1 MTAGATP
8 NDWQTFTDLDLTAD
22 LLPVVS
28 DTNLPISPRSRMKD
42 AGKTPSVVNGEG
54 HIVGLS
60 KWTEQHTTA
69 AQVRAWA
76 KDTRLGI
83 CVQTREVR
91 AIDVDISDPAIS
103 AEVRGL
109 VEMLA
114 GPLPCRSRSNSGK
127 LLLAFRMAGTFPK
140 QRIITDTGMIEFL
153 ANGQQFIAVGTHPS
167 GVRYEWDGL
176 DFGIPTLTPDEF
188 TAIWQGLALTYGAEA
203 AESAER
209 AVTSHDTPVAGLT
222 EADARALMAVL
233 DPAMPYDDWLKVGQ
247 ALHHESRGAWLHLWA
262 EWSQGAEYPGDDVL
276 EYKWSGFGRNSGAAV
291 TAGTLIHMAKAR
303 TGGVGVQLSINAP
316 AAPDEFPVVGV
327 VAPDSGGPIDLPPYQ
342 RNSKGV
348 IEVNITN
355 AVLALRRADICGSRI
370 AYDEFKDT
378 TLVAYGR
385 EWRPLRD
392 TDYTRMRVAL
402 EANGF
407 KKLSRELVRDAAM
420 QVAEENHFDSAMQ
433 WAQSLRWD
441 GVPRVKRFLHDYA
454 SAEPGAYTSA
464 VSQYIWTALA
474 ARLIQPGA
482 KCDMVPVLVGGQGTG
497 KSTGVAAMAPEPDAY
512 VEVNLEHRDDNL
524 ARSLRG
530 KLVGELGELRG
541 LMSRDAEAIKAWITR
556 THEEWIPKYVE
567 FATKFPRRLVFIGT
581 TNSDEFLAD
590 DTGERRWLPV
600 RVGEVNV
607 NAIVRDR
614 DQLWAEGIE
623 LFKREG
629 LHWRDAMELAKDK
642 HDEFKVNDAWAVP
655 VRHWLIT
662 DDLDSMDD
670 TPRGM
675 RPFKIESVL
684 AGALRLEAKHHGVR
698 EQKRV
703 ASILKALG
711 FVKRRATRTEGG
723 KHTWEVGEN
732 CALFE
737 IA

>member
-8 NDWQTFTDLDLTAD
+8 QDWQHFTELGLTAD

-28 DTNLPISPRSRMKD
+28 DTSLPISPRSRMKD

-60 KWTEQHTTA
+60 KWTEQHTKP
-69 AQVRAWA
+69 AQVRAWS
-76 KDTRLGI
+76 KDSRLGI
-83 CVQTREVR
+83 CVQTRVVR
-91 AIDVDISDPAIS
+91 AFDVDIADPAIS
-103 AEVRGL
+103 AEVRDL

-114 GPLPCRSRSNSGK
+114 GPLPCRSRPNSGK
-127 LLLAFRMAGTFPK
+127 LLLVFRMEGTFPK

-176 DFGIPTLTPDEF
+176 GDTIPTLTPDEF
-188 TAIWQGLALTYGAEA
+188 TTIWQGLALTYGVAP
-203 AESAER
+203 AESTER
-209 AVTSHDTPVAGLT
+209 AVTSHDSPVVGLT
-222 EADARALMAVL
+222 EADARALLAVL
-233 DPAMPYDDWLKVGQ
+233 DPAMGYDDWLKVGQ
-247 ALHHESRGAWLHLWA
+247 ALHHESRGAWLHLWI
-262 EWSQGAEYPGDDVL
+262 EWSAQGEYPGDDVL
-276 EYKWSGFGRNSGAAV
+276 EYKWAGFGRNSGAAV
-291 TAGTLIHMAKAR
+291 TAGTLIHMAKAG

-316 AAPDEFPVVGV
+316 AAPDEFPVVE
-327 VAPDSGGPIDLPPYQ
+327 AATSDSGEPMDLPPYQ
-342 RNSKGV
+342 RNNKGV

-370 AYDEFKDT
+370 AYDEFKDS
-378 TLVAYGR
+378 TLVAYGQA
-385 EWRPLRD
+385 WRPLRD

-407 KKLSRELVRDAAM
+407 KKPSRELVRDAAM
-420 QVAEENHFDSAMQ
+420 QVAEENTFDSALQ
-433 WAQSLRWD
+433 WAESLRWD
-441 GVPRVKRFLHDYA
+441 GVPRVERFLHDYA

-464 VSQYIWTALA
+464 VSRYIWTALA

-600 RVGEVNV
+600 RVGAVDVE
-607 NAIVRDR
+607 AITRDR
-614 DQLWAEGIE
+614 DQLWAEGVE

-655 VRHWLIT
+655 VRQWLLN
-662 DDLDSMDD
+662 DEMDTPD
-670 TPRGM
+670 GTPRGM
-675 RPFKIESVL
+675 FPFKIESVMS
-684 AGALRLEAKHHGVR
+684 GALRLDAKHHGVR

-711 FVKRRATRTEGG
+711 FAKRRATRTEGG
-723 KHTWEVGEN
+723 KHTWEPGEN
-732 CALFE
+732 CMLFE
-737 IA
+737 LA